1 MNLKLMR
8 TTIIHGGKFLIW
20 LGIWTM
26 FWVGL
31 LIINDFYFNHNEFLF
46 FSFLACLIAPWV
58 FSDKILKKK
67 YSEKIEIKLDYDL
80 WSFFIIKNGIEEEY
94 KLNDIKSYWI
104 AESSNGY
111 SSGLAF
117 KLKSNNPKKIY
128 FAIFNKKQSEDQTD
142 TEEVLEAFQSMINNF
157 NKTADKNKQ
166 IIFTKTFAESVYG
179 LVFIYVLVA
188 LLIVAVFLHI
198 IYNKLGMLPISLL
211 VGGGGLLRI
220 IALRQR
226 DIKRRK
232 NITI

>member
-8 TTIIHGGKFLIW
+8 TTIIHGGKFLIRV
-20 LGIWTM
+20 GIWTM
-26 FWVGL
+26 FWAGL

-46 FSFLACLIAPWV
+46 FSFLAFLIAPWF

-80 WSFFIIKNGIEEEY
+80 WSFFIIKHGIEKEY

-104 AESSNGY
+104 AEASNGY
-111 SSGLAF
+111 SSGVAF

-142 TEEVLEAFQSMINNF
+142 TEELLEAFQSMINNF

-166 IIFTKTFAESVYG
+166 IIFTQTFAESVYG
-179 LVFIYVLVA
+179 LVFIYVLIA

-211 VGGGGLLRI
+211 IGGGALLRI

-226 DIKRRK
+226 DLQRRK
-232 NITI
+232 KITI

>member
-8 TTIIHGGKFLIW
+8 TVIIHGGKFLIW
-20 LGIWTM
+20 VGIWTV
-26 FWVGL
+26 FWAGL
-31 LIINDFYFNHNEFLF
+31 LIINDLYFNHNGFLL
-46 FSFLACLIAPWV
+46 FSFFAGLIVPWV
-58 FSDKILKKK
+58 FSDKILKRK
-67 YSEKIEIKLDYDL
+67 YSKKIELKLDYDS
-80 WSFFIIKNGIEEEY
+80 WSFSIIKHGIEKEY

-111 SSGLAF
+111 SSALAF

-142 TEEVLEAFQSMINNF
+142 TEEVLEAFQSIINHY

-166 IIFTKTFAESVYG
+166 IIFTKTLTESVYG

-211 VGGGGLLRI
+211 VG
-220 IALRQR
+220 
-226 DIKRRK
+226 
-232 NITI
+232 

>member
-1 MNLKLMR
+1 MR
-8 TTIIHGGKFLIW
+8 TTIFYGGKFLIRV
-20 LGIWTM
+20 GIWTM
-26 FWVGL
+26 FWLGL
-31 LIINDFYFNHNEFLF
+31 LIINEFYLNHNEFLF

-58 FSDKILKKK
+58 FSDRILKKK
-67 YSEKIEIKLDYDL
+67 YVEKIEIKLDYDL
-80 WSFFIIKNGIEEEY
+80 WSFIISKKGIEEDY

-111 SSGLAF
+111 SSGVAF

-128 FAIFNKKQSEDQTD
+128 FAIFNKKLSEGQTD
-142 TEEVLEAFQSMINNF
+142 TEEILESIQSMIKNY
-157 NKTADKNKQ
+157 NKRVGTNEQ
-166 IIFTKTFAESVYG
+166 ITFTRTFAESVYG

-211 VGGGGLLRI
+211 IGGGVLLRI
-220 IALRQR
+220 ITSRQQ

-232 NITI
+232 KMEI